1 MKTIFLIGYMGC
13 GKSTLG
19 KALARRC
26 ELDFIDLDDYIEARA
41 GKKIREIFAEE
52 GEEAFRDMER
62 RMLREVSA
70 DGKRDVVV
78 ACGGGTPCFAGNMEL
93 MQSRG
98 LTVLLAA
105 SEERLFERLKRGR
118 HKRPLI
124 AALGDSELEEFV
136 RKQLAAR
143 MPFYSRAAEIFDS
156 TCLEDEDQIE
166 EKCRAFISRFGL
178 RLKKNGSQD

>member
-41 GKKIREIFAEE
+41 GKKIRQIFAED
-52 GEEAFRDMER
+52 GEAAFRDMER
-62 RMLREVSA
+62 RMLLEVSTE
-70 DGKRDVVV
+70 GERDVIV
-78 ACGGGTPCFAGNMEL
+78 ACGGGTPCFGGNMEL

-98 LTVLLAA
+98 LTVLLNA

-124 AALGDSELEEFV
+124 AALDDSQLEEFV
-136 RKQLAAR
+136 RRQLAER
-143 MPFYSRAAEIFDS
+143 MPHYSRAAETFDS

-166 EKCRAFISRFGL
+166 EKCKALISRFGL
-178 RLKKNGSQD
+178 KLKEQQED

>member
-78 ACGGGTPCFAGNMEL
+78 ACGGGTHMTLVLAGFYGCSTQEAEIMKRDPAQEANVFPVVKPVVEKM
-93 MQSRG
+93 
-98 LTVLLAA
+98 A
-105 SEERLFERLKRGR
+105 SIVKR
-118 HKRPLI
+118 
-124 AALGDSELEEFV
+124 SLEEYPVDTVYVVGGACCFTQFEEV
-136 RKQLAAR
+136 FEKYLGTPVVKPAAPLLVTPLGIA
-143 MPFYSRAAEIFDS
+143 MNCTE
-156 TCLEDEDQIE
+156 
-166 EKCRAFISRFGL
+166 
-178 RLKKNGSQD
+178 